1 MKPVTQRG
9 VAADS
14 PLAGLTQLGRTVLF
28 RLGDGLDLSRIAT
41 EPNIG
46 YKTAANTSSTL
57 KKKLAAR
64 GLNDPMRIAIE
75 NSGDCWRS
83 HLAACCVSL
92 CAKRRWLLLPIMLRL
107 RCPDL
112 KGRSPP
118 ILLKN

>member
-1 MKPVTQRG
+1 M
-9 VAADS
+9 
-14 PLAGLTQLGRTVLF
+14 LF
-28 RLGDGLDLSRIAT
+28 RLGDGLDLSQIAT
-41 EPNIG
+41 EPNIS

-75 NSGDCWRS
+75 NSGDRWRG

-92 CAKRRWLLLPIMLRL
+92 CAKRGWPLLPIMLRL

-112 KGRSPP
+112 KGRFPP
-118 ILLKN
+118 